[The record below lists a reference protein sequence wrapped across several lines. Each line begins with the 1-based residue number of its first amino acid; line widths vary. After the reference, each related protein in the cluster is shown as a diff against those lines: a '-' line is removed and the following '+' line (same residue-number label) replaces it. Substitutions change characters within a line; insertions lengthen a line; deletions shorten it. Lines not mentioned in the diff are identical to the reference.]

1 MGVSAV
7 FGVVGVAVR
16 EANSSSFEG
25 VAVCGVWVVVAVAVI
40 SNVLVGV
47 AVGAGIKWPLM
58 LNTYELKA
66 LS

>member
-7 FGVVGVAVR
+7 FGVAVR

-25 VAVCGVWVVVAVAVI
+25 VAVCSVWVVVAVAVI
-40 SNVLVGV
+40 SEVLVGV
-47 AVGAGIKWPLM
+47 AVGAGIKWALM
-58 LNTYELKA
+58 VNTCELKA